1 MSNWTGQC
9 EKWQTP
15 KMFSFKS
22 KSSDSS
28 HYTFSFSFTCKVRQI
43 NVWTIDNVS
52 TLSLL
57 FHLGMHILRTQT
69 INCTVIEY
77 WTLFAVEW
85 NGGTEKERDETN
97 RTIKFCEQ
105 KTPKCGKLLP
115 FDTRIY
121 RQFHTWRQWTTP
133 MINRSMYDVWIVN
146 GNRNG
151 NWSRRKYHTRYEVI
165 LRFHQ
170 LNCRNHR
177 SLSNH
182 MNPAHFNPISHF
194 SSPTRQLT
202 IFACSCTRTHTTPQL
217 ITQISFSPSNVFA

>member
-1 MSNWTGQC
+1 MSNWTGQS

-57 FHLGMHILRTQT
+57 FHLGMHISRTQT

-77 WTLFAVEW
+77 CTLFAVEW
-85 NGGTEKERDETN
+85 NGGEWGNGEGKRRNESYDK
-97 RTIKFCEQ
+97 ICEQ

-115 FDTRIY
+115 FDNRIY
-121 RQFHTWRQWTTP
+121 RQFHVWRQWTTP
-133 MINRSMYDVWIVN
+133 MINRSMIGQCMTCESLTGIEMEIDHEDNYT
-146 GNRNG
+146 
-151 NWSRRKYHTRYEVI
+151 TRSIFLQV
-165 LRFHQ
+165 
-170 LNCRNHR
+170 
-177 SLSNH
+177 
-182 MNPAHFNPISHF
+182 
-194 SSPTRQLT
+194 SSTE
-202 IFACSCTRTHTTPQL
+202 
-217 ITQISFSPSNVFA
+217 SP